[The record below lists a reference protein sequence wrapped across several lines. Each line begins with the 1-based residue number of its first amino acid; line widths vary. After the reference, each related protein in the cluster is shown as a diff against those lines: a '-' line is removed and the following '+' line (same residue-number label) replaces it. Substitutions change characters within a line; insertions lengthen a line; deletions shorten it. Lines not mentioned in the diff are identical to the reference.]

1 MRRAVITG
9 IGSVN
14 PLGLS
19 MEETWPRLVAGES
32 GIAPITLFDAAAM
45 GLETRFAGE
54 VKGFDAGQ
62 FMDAKAA
69 RRMDRFT
76 QLGVAATSMAL
87 DHSGFVID
95 DSNRDGVA
103 VLFATGA
110 GGLRSIT
117 ETEHVLMERGPK
129 RVSPF
134 SVPMLMSNAAA
145 GQIGILF
152 GARGMG
158 GAFVSAC
165 ASANDAL
172 GLALM
177 AIRSEQ
183 AETVIAGAS
192 EAIITPLCI
201 ACFNQAGA
209 LSTRNDDPQ
218 HASRPFDNDRD
229 GFVLAEMG
237 TALIVEELEAARAR
251 GAHIWAEI
259 AGYGSTMDAFHLTA
273 PPPDGNGAVRA
284 MRAALR
290 SARINPEQV
299 EYVNAHGTSTPL
311 NDRVETLAIKTVFG
325 DHARKLAISST
336 KSMVGHSAGAC
347 GALEAA
353 VCAYALEHGIIP
365 PTINYTT
372 PDPDCDL
379 DYVPNSARDATIHT
393 TLSNNF
399 GFGGH
404 NSCLVLS
411 KVE

>member
-1 MRRAVITG
+1 
-9 IGSVN
+9 
-14 PLGLS
+14 

-87 DHSGFVID
+87 DRSGLVID
-95 DSNRDGVA
+95 DSNRDDVA

-192 EAIITPLCI
+192 EAIIT
-201 ACFNQAGA
+201 
-209 LSTRNDDPQ
+209 
-218 HASRPFDNDRD
+218 
-229 GFVLAEMG
+229 
-237 TALIVEELEAARAR
+237 
-251 GAHIWAEI
+251 
-259 AGYGSTMDAFHLTA
+259 
-273 PPPDGNGAVRA
+273 
-284 MRAALR
+284 
-290 SARINPEQV
+290 
-299 EYVNAHGTSTPL
+299 
-311 NDRVETLAIKTVFG
+311 
-325 DHARKLAISST
+325 
-336 KSMVGHSAGAC
+336 
-347 GALEAA
+347 
-353 VCAYALEHGIIP
+353 
-365 PTINYTT
+365 
-372 PDPDCDL
+372 
-379 DYVPNSARDATIHT
+379 
-393 TLSNNF
+393 
-399 GFGGH
+399 
-404 NSCLVLS
+404 
-411 KVE
+411 

>member
-1 MRRAVITG
+1 
-9 IGSVN
+9 
-14 PLGLS
+14 

-87 DHSGFVID
+87 DRSGLVID
-95 DSNRDGVA
+95 DSNRDDVA

-218 HASRPFDNDRD
+218 HASRPFDKDRD

-404 NSCLVLS
+404 NSCLVLC